1 MKVNRM
7 VVVAIAV
14 GMAISSTAQA
24 ECTTT
29 TIDFE
34 DIATTTPVFG
44 AYEIS
49 PLLSIYGDVPMEVL
63 QEGSPGS
70 SNPSILAYNSNV
82 YGSNGDGGQNWLPGS
97 NAKSFGNA
105 STERGATSQDLLI
118 EFDPDIAVA
127 SFAIDISDFGDWFPN
142 GGSDPRVVNLTA
154 YDSGDN
160 PLITETLSL
169 SYSLANNDVFVA
181 GLRNLEVTVN
191 NAAIAYVTLEFED
204 LDPGVSFDNIEI
216 CVLPLTVNVNVHPNS
231 DPNPLNLSSGGSTP
245 VAIFGSAEFDVTEI
259 IISTLTF
266 ADSGVKTVGKAFR
279 ELCSISDIG
288 SYDEAFFD
296 NLGDPDGYDDI
307 VCHFLTAEIVGVPD
321 GTDLPIKVQ
330 GDLIGG
336 GKFEGTDLV
345 KVKNSTL

>member
-24 ECTTT
+24 ECTT
-29 TIDFE
+29 IDFE
-34 DIATTTPVFG
+34 NMATNAPVFG
-44 AYEIS
+44 LNAIS

-82 YGSNGDGGQNWLPGS
+82 YGSNGDGGQNWLPGP

-118 EFDPDIAVA
+118 GFSPDIAVA

-142 GGSDPRVVNLTA
+142 GESNVNPHVVSLLA
-154 YDSGDN
+154 YDSADNFLIGD
-160 PLITETLSL
+160 TLSL
-169 SYSLANNDVFVA
+169 DYSLANNDVFVA

-204 LDPGVSFDNIEI
+204 VDPGVSFDNIEI
-216 CVLPLTVNVNVHPNS
+216 CKLTVNINVHPSS
-231 DPNPLNLSSGGSTP
+231 DPNPLNLNSGGSTP
-245 VAIFGSAEFDVTEI
+245 VAIFGSEEFDVTQI
-259 IISTLTF
+259 DIDTLTF
-266 ADSGVKTVGKAFR
+266 ADSGVKTVGKADR
-279 ELCSISDIG
+279 SLCSISDIG
-288 SYDEAFFD
+288 SYDEGFFD
-296 NLGDPDGYDDI
+296 NLGDPDGFDDI
-307 VCHFLTAEIVGVPD
+307 VCHFITAEIVNLPD
-321 GTDLPIKVQ
+321 GTDLSIELHGQ
-330 GDLIGG
+330 LNDGRT
-336 GKFEGTDLV
+336 FEGTDLV
-345 KVKNSTL
+345 KVKNSDY